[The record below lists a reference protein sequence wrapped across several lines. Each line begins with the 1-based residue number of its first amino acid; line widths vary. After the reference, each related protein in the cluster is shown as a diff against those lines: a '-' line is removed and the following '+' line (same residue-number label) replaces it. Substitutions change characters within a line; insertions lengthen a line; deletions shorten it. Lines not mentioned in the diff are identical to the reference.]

1 MPNTKKYVVIGMGTF
16 GREIASV
23 LKDQGADV
31 IVIDNNA
38 ETINELKQEGFYH
51 AVSLEATDITAL
63 KRFVSEEDTVI
74 VAMGES
80 FESNILIVANLKE
93 IGVKKI
99 YSRATKK
106 VHTDILKSM
115 KVVETLFPEQYAGRK
130 IALEI
135 MYESVKFIS
144 EYGKGEFI
152 SEVSAPKRYWG
163 KSIIDIN
170 VRKNFNLNV
179 VALKEQ
185 MENGEE
191 EIYPLGFEN
200 TPLKNAHTLIL
211 FGKEENITAFAKQAE

>member
-1 MPNTKKYVVIGMGTF
+1 MPKSKKYVVIGMGTF

-31 IVIDNNA
+31 VVVDNNK
-38 ETINELKQEGFYH
+38 ESINELKQEGFYH
-51 AVSLEATDITAL
+51 AVKLDATDLSAL
-63 KRFVSEEDTVI
+63 KRFITPEDTAI

-93 IGVKKI
+93 IGVKRI

-106 VHTDILKSM
+106 VHTEILKSM
-115 KVVETLFPEQYAGRK
+115 NIVETLFPEQYAGRK

-135 MYESVKFIS
+135 MYDSVKFIS
-144 EYGKGEFI
+144 EYGKGDYI

-170 VRKNFNLNV
+170 VRKNYNLNV
-179 VALKEQ
+179 VALKEKLDD
-185 MENGEE
+185 GSE
-191 EIYPLGFEN
+191 EIYALGFEN
-200 TPLKNAHTLIL
+200 TPLKEAHTLIL
-211 FGKEENITAFAKQAE
+211 FGKEKDITGFAKQAE

>member
-1 MPNTKKYVVIGMGTF
+1 MPKSKKYVVIGMGTF

-31 IVIDNNA
+31 VVIDDNKD
-38 ETINELKQEGFYH
+38 TVNELKQEGFYH
-51 AVSLEATDITAL
+51 AVSLDATDLNALRRFITP
-63 KRFVSEEDTVI
+63 EDTAI

-106 VHTDILKSM
+106 VHTEILKSM
-115 KVVETLFPEQYAGRK
+115 NIVGTLFPEQYAGRK

-135 MYESVKFIS
+135 MYDSVKFIS
-144 EYGKGEFI
+144 EYGKDDYI

-170 VRKNFNLNV
+170 VRKNYKLNV
-179 VALKEQ
+179 VALKKKLGDGSEK
-185 MENGEE
+185 
-191 EIYPLGFEN
+191 IYALGFEN
-200 TPLKNAHTLIL
+200 TPLKEAHTLIL
-211 FGKEENITAFAKQAE
+211 FGKEKDITDFAKQAE